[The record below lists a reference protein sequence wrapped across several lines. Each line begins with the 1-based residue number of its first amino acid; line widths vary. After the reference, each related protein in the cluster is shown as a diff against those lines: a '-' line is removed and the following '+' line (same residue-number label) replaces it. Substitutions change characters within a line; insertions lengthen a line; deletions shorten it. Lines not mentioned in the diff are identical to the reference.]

1 MISELCIR
9 RPVMTILLMVSFLA
23 AGMFGYRQLP
33 VAAVP
38 RVEFPTIQVSAQLPG
53 ASPETMAS
61 SVALVLEK
69 QFSTIAGVSTMSST
83 STYGNTSIVLQFDL
97 NRSIDGAA
105 LDVQSQISAAMR
117 RLPPDLTTPPSFRKV
132 NPADFAIMF
141 ISISSDTA
149 LLSDID
155 RFANSSILPRI
166 STLPGIAQVQVWG
179 SQKYAVRIKAD
190 LEQLAARGL
199 TLTDLQNALAAA
211 NSNRPVGSINEG
223 GRAAIL
229 DATGPVLRAD
239 DYRNV
244 VVAWQ
249 NGAPVRVADVSSP
262 VDGVENDRV
271 AAWLDGKRAIV
282 LGVQRQPDANTVEVV
297 DRVRALLPQIA
308 REAPATYNIQVMM
321 DRSKSIR
328 ESIADVEFTLAL
340 AGLLV
345 IVVIWFFLKSW
356 RATLIPAVALPI
368 SIIGTFAVM
377 YVLGYSIDNI
387 SLLALTLAV
396 GFVVDDAIVMLENI
410 MRYIEEGMD
419 PFQAAL
425 VGSREVGFTIISMT
439 ISLVAVFIPVL
450 FMGGVVGRMFAQ
462 FGVVISTA
470 ILISGIV
477 SLTLTPMLCSRLL
490 KPIDHHKRP
499 IFPLRWFEAFFTAM
513 TRGYGWSVKKVVN
526 MPIIMLGITLAT
538 FFVTFILFRDIPKG
552 FFPNEDNGLIR
563 AATLGPD
570 DISFEGMVERTRR
583 LADLVRQDPDVVSVM
598 ANIGGGG
605 GATTQNAGSL
615 FITLRD
621 KPARTA
627 SAMDV
632 IVRLR
637 RTTAQVPGIQ
647 AFFSPIQSIQV
658 GTVQS
663 RAQYQYMLQSADL
676 DALRLYAPQLEA
688 RIRTL
693 PGILDVNS
701 DLQMRARS
709 AIVDI
714 DRDAASRLGVT
725 VDQIRSTLYSAF
737 GSRQVSTIYAPEDTY
752 QVILEAE
759 ARYSD
764 TATMLRR
771 LGVRSNS
778 GAVVPLDSVAIVRE
792 QPTALSVGHLGQL
805 PAVTIS
811 FNLPQGVAL
820 SQAVERIEVAAR
832 EIGLPASIMTS
843 FQGNAQVFQQAVA
856 NQGLLLFAAVLVIY
870 IILGILYESFIHP
883 FTILSGL
890 PSAGIGALLTLQL
903 FHFDLS
909 VIAMIGLVMLIG
921 IVKKNAIMMVDF
933 AIERRQK
940 GVPAKEAI
948 VEAAVLRF
956 RPIMMTTLCAIL
968 GAVPIA
974 IGHGAGAE
982 LRQPLGIAV
991 VGGLI
996 LSQLLTLY
1004 ITPVVYLM
1012 FEGLSNWIGRRGSQP
1027 AGEPAPA
1034 AAGAPHSQPAE

>member
-1 MISELCIR
+1 MLSELCIR

-38 RVEFPTIQVSAQLPG
+38 RVDFPTIQVSAQLPG

-69 QFSTIAGVSTMSST
+69 QFSTIAGVSSMTST

-141 ISISSDTA
+141 IAISSDTA
-149 LLSDID
+149 RLSDID

-179 SQKYAVRIKAD
+179 SQKYAVRIRAD

-199 TLTDLQNALAAA
+199 TLADLQTALANA
-211 NSNRPVGSINEG
+211 NSNRPVGSVNEG
-223 GRAAIL
+223 GRSTIL
-229 DATGPVLRAD
+229 DATGPVYRAD
-239 DYRNV
+239 DYRSV
-244 VVAWQ
+244 IVAWQ
-249 NGAPVRVADVSSP
+249 NGAPVRVADVATP
-262 VDGVENDRV
+262 IDGVENDRV
-271 AAWLDGKRAIV
+271 TAALDGKRAIV

-297 DRVRALLPQIA
+297 DRVRALLPQIQQ
-308 REAPATYNIQVMM
+308 EAPAAYNIQVMM

-328 ESIADVEFTLAL
+328 ESIADVEFTLGL

-345 IVVIWFFLKSW
+345 IIVIWFFLKSW

-377 YVLGYSIDNI
+377 HLLGYSIDNI

-410 MRYIEEGMD
+410 MRHIEEGMD
-419 PFQAAL
+419 PFKAAL
-425 VGSREVGFTIISMT
+425 VGSREVGFTIMSMT

-470 ILISGIV
+470 ILISGVV
-477 SLTLTPMLCSRLL
+477 SLTLTPMLCSRVL
-490 KPIDHHKRP
+490 KPIDHNHRP
-499 IFPLRWFEAFFTAM
+499 VFLLRWFEAFFTGM
-513 TRGYGWSVKKVVN
+513 TRGYAWSVRKVVG
-526 MPIIMLGITLAT
+526 MPWLMLGVTLAT
-538 FFVTFILFRDIPKG
+538 FVVTVMLFRDIPKG

-570 DISFEGMVERTRR
+570 DVSFDAMVERTRQ
-583 LADLVRQDPDVVSVM
+583 LADVVRQDQDVVSVM
-598 ANIGGGG
+598 ANVGGGG
-605 GATTQNAGSL
+605 GANTQNAGSL

-627 SAMDV
+627 SATEV
-632 IVRLR
+632 IARLR
-637 RTTAQVPGIQ
+637 RTTANVPGIQ
-647 AFFSPIQSIQV
+647 AFFQPIQSITV

-663 RAQYQYMLQSADL
+663 RSQYQYMLQSPDL
-676 DALRLYAPQLEA
+676 DGLRQYAPLLEA
-688 RIRTL
+688 KMRTL

-709 AIVDI
+709 TIVDVN
-714 DRDAASRLGVT
+714 RDAASRLGVNA
-725 VDQIRSTLYSAF
+725 DQIRSTLYSAF
-737 GSRQVSTIYAPEDTY
+737 GARQVSTIYAPEDTY
-752 QVILEAE
+752 QVILEADP
-759 ARYSD
+759 RFND
-764 TATMLRR
+764 TTAMLRR
-771 LGVRSNS
+771 LMVRSS
-778 GAVVPLDSVAIVRE
+778 TGAVVPLDAVATIRE
-792 QPTALSVGHLGQL
+792 QPTALSVGHLAQL

-820 SQAVERIEVAAR
+820 SQAVERIEAAAR
-832 EIGLPASIMTS
+832 EIGLPATIATS
-843 FQGNAQVFQQAVA
+843 FQGTAQVFQQAVA

-883 FTILSGL
+883 LTILSGL

-933 AIERRQK
+933 AIERRNQ
-940 GVPAKEAI
+940 GFAAKEAI

-996 LSQLLTLY
+996 MSQLLTLY

-1012 FEGLSNWIGRRGSQP
+1012 FEGLSSWIGRRGS
-1027 AGEPAPA
+1027 APKPEQETA
-1034 AAGAPHSQPAE
+1034 PAGAPHGQPAE